1 MNLPNKLTLFRVF
14 LIPVFVVFVLY
25 PQIPYNFVWAF
36 LVFAVAALTDS
47 WDGKIARSRNLITN
61 FGKFL
66 DPLADKM
73 LVISALVCFLHLGLA
88 DVWCVLIIIGR
99 ELMVTSIR
107 LLALESGGT
116 VIAAN
121 KWGKAKTMSQMI
133 TIIFILFFKNLSQ
146 IFMFTGGTALITSV
160 GNVLL
165 WIATAL
171 TVISGGIY
179 LKENIHFINAAK

>member
-1 MNLPNKLTLFRVF
+1 
-14 LIPVFVVFVLY
+14 VFVVFVLY